1 MLLAL
6 LSSLLLAISALAE
19 EKPPW
24 DSLKRELTEIEMRLL
39 QGNLHETDLL
49 EDIDARR
56 HQVTLQTE
64 LIRLQKRERQQL
76 GDTQRLL
83 EDSLEEGWGD
93 LVVLSQDKSTLE
105 QNRQRIQLAFARH
118 LSARCRLSRWE
129 TLEFLLGARSLG
141 ELVKRRQVLANI
153 NRLEKE
159 YLAQL
164 TRQSEQLD
172 LLGNQIVTQTGHMH
186 DEYLQLEEAR
196 HNVTKAEKALQH
208 EQESLKRQQS
218 QLAADLDIVRRDRDL
233 LQKRRIEV
241 QEALRQIEKMVAM
254 ARDTTIFEGPI
265 AGRPL
270 TLLKGLLPWPVQ
282 GDILVPFGYQKNRRF
297 ETVTDNSGIDISA
310 SANEEVR
317 CVADGRVALCT
328 WLRGFG
334 NVIIVEH
341 PGEFFTVYAHL
352 QQPSVQHGDE
362 VRASQG
368 LGTAALDGISGQYR
382 IHFELWEGKQKQ
394 NPLNWL
400 TGR

>member
-6 LSSLLLAISALAE
+6 LSSLLLAISALPE
-19 EKPPW
+19 EKPRL

-39 QGNLHETDLL
+39 QGNLRETDLL

-56 HQVTLQTE
+56 HQVSLQTE
-64 LIRLQKRERQQL
+64 LIRLQKRERQRL
-76 GDTQRLL
+76 NDSLRLL
-83 EDSLEEGWGD
+83 ENSLEKGRGD

-118 LSARCRLSRWE
+118 LSAQCRLSRWE
-129 TLEFLLGARSLG
+129 TLEFLLGAHSLG

-153 NRLEKE
+153 NRLEKG

-164 TRQSEQLD
+164 TQQSEQLD
-172 LLGNQIVTQTGHMH
+172 LLENQIAMQTSHMY
-186 DEYLQLEEAR
+186 DEYVQLEDTR
-196 HNVTKAEKALQH
+196 RNVTKAERALQN
-208 EQESLKRQQS
+208 EQENLKRQQS

-241 QEALRQIEKMVAM
+241 QEAFRQIEKMVAM
-254 ARDTTIFEGPI
+254 ARDTTIVEGPI
-265 AGRPL
+265 AGSPL
-270 TLLKGLLPWPVQ
+270 TLLKGFLPWPVG
-282 GDILVPFGYQKNRRF
+282 GDILVSFGHQKNRRL
-297 ETVTDNSGIDISA
+297 ETVTDNPGIDISA

-317 CVADGRVALCT
+317 CVANGRVALCT

-341 PGEFFTVYAHL
+341 AGEFFTVYAHL

-368 LGTAALDGISGQYR
+368 LGTASLDGISGQYR

>member
-1 MLLAL
+1 
-6 LSSLLLAISALAE
+6 
-19 EKPPW
+19 
-24 DSLKRELTEIEMRLL
+24 MRLL
-39 QGNLHETDLL
+39 QGNLRETDLL

-56 HQVTLQTE
+56 HQVSLQTE
-64 LIRLQKRERQQL
+64 LIRLQKRERQRL
-76 GDTQRLL
+76 NDSLRLL
-83 EDSLEEGWGD
+83 ENSLEKGRGD

-118 LSARCRLSRWE
+118 LSAQCRLSRWE
-129 TLEFLLGARSLG
+129 TLEFLLGAHSLG

-153 NRLEKE
+153 NRLEKG

-164 TRQSEQLD
+164 TQQSEQLD
-172 LLGNQIVTQTGHMH
+172 LLENQIAMQTSHMY
-186 DEYLQLEEAR
+186 DEYVQLEDTR
-196 HNVTKAEKALQH
+196 RNVTKAERALQN
-208 EQESLKRQQS
+208 EQENLKRQQS

-241 QEALRQIEKMVAM
+241 QEAFRQIEKMVAM
-254 ARDTTIFEGPI
+254 ARDTTIVEGPI
-265 AGRPL
+265 AGSPL
-270 TLLKGLLPWPVQ
+270 TLLKGFLPWPVG
-282 GDILVPFGYQKNRRF
+282 GDILVSFGHQKNRRL
-297 ETVTDNSGIDISA
+297 ETVTDNPGIDISA

-317 CVADGRVALCT
+317 CVANGRVALCT

-341 PGEFFTVYAHL
+341 AGEFFTVYAHL

-368 LGTAALDGISGQYR
+368 LGTASLDGISGQYR